1 MKLIIFLLSSLL
13 LLNTAYAQNNVYII
27 HGYGAKVDDH
37 WFDYIEENLQ
47 DKNTKVVKIA
57 LPNSSNP
64 NLLQWKQTL
73 KNNVA
78 QIDQHTFFVA
88 HSLGCITLLD
98 FLSELDFQQIG
109 GVVCVSGFSNK
120 LAVLPQLDSYI
131 AETNKDFSFKNKIL
145 NRKMFIS
152 SNDQY
157 VPTDLSISLAEKL
170 EFPYEIIPNAGH
182 FLASDGYREF
192 PQLLDWLQ
200 MVIGGV
206 EAVGDSND
214 SAKNQSR

>member
-1 MKLIIFLLSSLL
+1 MKLIIFLLSSFL

-37 WFDYIEENLQ
+37 WFNYLEENLQ
-47 DKNTKVVKIA
+47 DKNTRVVKIA

-64 NLLQWKQTL
+64 KLLQWKQTL

-157 VPTDLSISLAEKL
+157 VPADLSISLAEKL

-206 EAVGDSND
+206 EEVGDSND
-214 SAKNQSR
+214 SAQNQSR